1 MRAITHIILHTS
13 ATQITGHMKPADVSA
28 RAIRRYHRDNNGW
41 SDIGYHWV
49 IRFNGAVEIGRPES
63 KPGAGV
69 FGFNANTIHVCFSGH
84 GDLAPPTDQQWAAAL
99 TLCAQI
105 LGRYGL
111 TETFRRNPNRV
122 LGHNEVWHHRLVP
135 KPIRKTC
142 PGRLTDMRKF
152 RLDLLARLPS

>member
-1 MRAITHIILHTS
+1 MRKIERVILHTA
-13 ATQITGHMKPADVSA
+13 ATTVDGKAADVSA
-28 RAIRRYHRDNNGW
+28 RAIRRWHRERKGW

-49 IRFNGAVEIGRPES
+49 VRFNGAVEIGRPES
-63 KPGAGV
+63 QVGAGV